1 MDFNLSDMQRMLLDS
16 AERLVGNRYTLEHR
30 RALRDQHDGFDAD
43 AWASFAELGWLALA
57 VPEEKGGLGGSIE
70 DVAVLMTA
78 VGSRLVVDPLVSNA
92 VIAPAILS
100 HAPEGDL
107 LGDIASGQRRV
118 ALAHDEPGERYG
130 RGPRITR
137 LVRHGNGFTLT
148 GQKMLVLDA
157 VSADMLIVSASVD
170 GEDGTALVLVDAKA
184 RAIVSEPYPL
194 IDGAQAADI
203 RFEGVSVTP
212 DAIIVSPES
221 GSAVLAEALDR
232 AKIALMAQA
241 VGSMEVTLAICAAYL
256 KERQQFGQPI
266 GKFQALQHIMA
277 DMFVAAHQ
285 ARSALYLAL
294 GSATAAPAQ
303 RMRAVSHAAIIVG
316 EASQFVSRNGVQ
328 LHGGYGV
335 TDEYEVSHH
344 YRRLLTLE
352 KSYGDI
358 DFHIR
363 RIASLESE

>member
-1 MDFNLSDMQRMLLDS
+1 MDFNLSEMQRMLLDS
-16 AERLVGNRYTLEHR
+16 AERLVSDRYSLEHR
-30 RALRDQHDGFDAD
+30 RALRDHHDGFDAG

-57 VPEEKGGLGGSIE
+57 VPEEKDGLGGSIE
-70 DVAVLMTA
+70 DVAVLMIA
-78 VGSRLVVDPLVSNA
+78 IGGGLVVDPLVSNA

-100 HAPEGDL
+100 DGHDTNL
-107 LGDIASGQRRV
+107 LAEIAAGERRV

-137 LVRHGNGFTLT
+137 LVRRGNGFALT

-157 VSADMLIVSASVD
+157 GSADTLIVTASIE
-170 GEDGTALVLVDAKA
+170 GEDGTALVRVDKNADRVA
-184 RAIVSEPYPL
+184 TEAYPL
-194 IDGAQAADI
+194 IDGTVAADI
-203 RFEGVSVTP
+203 RLDEVDVTA
-212 DAIIVSPES
+212 DAILVPAEH
-221 GSAVLAEALDR
+221 GQAVLDAALDR

-241 VGSMEVTLAICAAYL
+241 IGSMEATLSICAAYL
-256 KERQQFGQPI
+256 KERHQFGQAI

-285 ARSALYLAL
+285 ARSALYQSLAV
-294 GSATAAPAQ
+294 ATAGARERA
-303 RMRAVSHAAIIVG
+303 RAVSLAAITIG
-316 EASQFVSRNGVQ
+316 EASQFVSRSAIQ

-363 RIASLESE
+363 RIASLDAG

>member
-16 AERLVGNRYTLEHR
+16 AERLVGDRYSLEHR
-30 RALRDQHDGFDAD
+30 RALRDRHDGFDAG

-57 VPEEKGGLGGSIE
+57 VPEEKGGLGGSFD

-78 VGSRLVVDPLVSNA
+78 VGGRLVVDPLVSNA

-100 HAPEGDL
+100 DAPDAGL
-107 LGDIASGQRRV
+107 LAEIAAGERRV

-130 RGPRITR
+130 RGPRLTR
-137 LVRHGNGFTLT
+137 LSRRGNGFALT

-157 VSADMLIVSASVD
+157 GPADTLIVTASIE
-170 GEDGTALVLVDAKA
+170 GEDGTVLVRVDKNAA
-184 RAIVSEPYPL
+184 NVTAEAYPL
-194 IDGAQAADI
+194 IDGTVAADI
-203 RFEGVSVTP
+203 RFGAVDVTA
-212 DAIIVSPES
+212 DAILVQAEH
-221 GSAVLAEALDR
+221 GQVVLER
-232 AKIALMAQA
+232 AFDHGKIALMAQA
-241 VGSMEVTLAICAAYL
+241 VGSMEATLSICAAYL
-256 KERQQFGQPI
+256 KERHQFGQAI

-285 ARSALYLAL
+285 ARSALYQSLSVA
-294 GSATAAPAQ
+294 GGDGRARA
-303 RMRAVSHAAIIVG
+303 RAVSLAAITIG
-316 EASQFVSRNGVQ
+316 ETSQFVSRNAIQ

-352 KSYGDI
+352 KTYGDI

-363 RIASLESE
+363 RIASLDAG